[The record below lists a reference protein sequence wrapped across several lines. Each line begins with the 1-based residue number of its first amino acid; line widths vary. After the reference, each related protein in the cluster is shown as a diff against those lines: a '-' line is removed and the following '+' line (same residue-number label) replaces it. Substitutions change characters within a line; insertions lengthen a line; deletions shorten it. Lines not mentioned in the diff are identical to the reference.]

1 MDAIHRAFRTSYRE
15 ESLSLRSKYAD
26 ERKHGHDTSQTQI
39 DIFHHFFNCL
49 HLHEQVRAPLR
60 DAIESWTREE
70 LQGINE
76 KEKILRL
83 EKTRRDFVV
92 LFLLMNSEARIFE
105 NILQVCD
112 RSDLLRYC
120 LWCWNEGEGDDVLL
134 SRILRKR
141 LVTFRCAWLTT
152 VLKIV
157 ENVKDCDIVDDGI
170 GKEMMTELTKLQ
182 ASEDACVGDRIMASE
197 IILYFSCEE
206 AEERYCLISLEQQL
220 L

>member
-26 ERKHGHDTSQTQI
+26 ERKRGQDPKQTQI

-70 LQGINE
+70 LQGVNE

-83 EKTRRDFVV
+83 EKTQRDFAV

-105 NILQVCD
+105 NVLQVCD

-120 LWCWNEGEGDDVLL
+120 LWCWKEGEGDDVLL

-141 LVTFRCAWLTT
+141 LVTFRGAWLTT
-152 VLKIV
+152 VFKIV
-157 ENVKDCDIVDDGI
+157 ENVKDCEIVDDGI
-170 GKEMMTELTKLQ
+170 CEEMVAELTKLQ
-182 ASEDACVGDRIMASE
+182 ASEDACVGDRIMASD
-197 IILYFSCEE
+197 IILYLSRGEV
-206 AEERYCLISLEQQL
+206 EER
-220 L
+220 